1 MKKTGIFYGSTTG
14 TTESVARLIAD
25 KLGIAPA
32 DVHEVTQLDTA
43 LVESYDALILGT
55 STWGDGE
62 LQDDWYDGLKVL
74 QGAHLSGKIV
84 ALFGCGD
91 SESYS
96 DTFCDAMGLLYEGL
110 KDSGCT
116 FVGAVDDSGY
126 TYSASVAANDGKFVG
141 LALDDVNESDQT
153 DDRVSA
159 WAAQLQAAL
168 A

>member
-25 KLGIAPA
+25 KLGVAPA
-32 DVHEVTQLDTA
+32 DVHEVSKVDVA
-43 LVESYDALILGT
+43 LVESYDALIPGT

-74 QGAHLSGKIV
+74 QGAHLSGKVV

-116 FVGAVDDSGY
+116 FVGAVDDSDY
-126 TYSASVAANDGKFVG
+126 TYSASVAAADGKFVG
-141 LALDDVNESDQT
+141 LALDDVNESDRT

-159 WAAQLQAAL
+159 WAAQLQAEL
-168 A
+168 V

>member
-32 DVHEVTQLDTA
+32 DVHEVTKLDTA
-43 LVESYDALILGT
+43 LAENYEALILGT

-126 TYSASVAANDGKFVG
+126 TYSASVAAADGKFVG
-141 LALDDVNESDQT
+141 LALDDVNESDRT

-159 WAAQLQAAL
+159 WAAQLQAEL

>member
-1 MKKTGIFYGSTTG
+1 MKKIGIFYGSTTG

-32 DVHEVTQLDTA
+32 DVHEVSKVDTA

-91 SESYS
+91 SESYP
-96 DTFCDAMGLLYEGL
+96 DTFCDGIGLLFENL

-126 TYSASVAANDGKFVG
+126 TYSASVAAADGKFVG
-141 LALDDVNESDQT
+141 LALDDVNESDRT

>member
-43 LVESYDALILGT
+43 LAESYEALILGT

-74 QGAHLSGKIV
+74 QGAHLFGKIV

-126 TYSASVAANDGKFVG
+126 TYSASVAATDGLFVG
-141 LALDDVNESDQT
+141 LALDDVNESDRT

-159 WAAQLQAAL
+159 WAAQLQTEL

>member
-1 MKKTGIFYGSTTG
+1 MKKIGIFYGSTTG

-32 DVHEVTQLDTA
+32 DVHEVTKLDTA
-43 LVESYDALILGT
+43 LAESYEALILGT

-126 TYSASVAANDGKFVG
+126 TYSASVAAADGKFVG
-141 LALDDVNESDQT
+141 LALDDVNESDRT

-159 WAAQLQAAL
+159 WAAQLQADL

>member
-14 TTESVARLIAD
+14 STESVARLIAD
-25 KLGIAPA
+25 KLGVAPA
-32 DVHEVTQLDTA
+32 DVHEVSKVDVA

-74 QGAHLSGKIV
+74 QGAHLSGKVV

-116 FVGAVDDSGY
+116 FVGAVDDSDY
-126 TYSASVAANDGKFVG
+126 TYSASVAAADGKFVG
-141 LALDDVNESDQT
+141 LALDDVNESDRT

-159 WAAQLQAAL
+159 WAAQLQAEL
-168 A
+168 V

>member
-32 DVHEVTQLDTA
+32 DVHEVTQLNTA
-43 LVESYDALILGT
+43 LAESYEALILGT

-74 QGAHLSGKIV
+74 QGANLSGKTV

-110 KDSGCT
+110 KDSGCA
-116 FVGAVDDSGY
+116 FVGAVDDSDY

-141 LALDDVNESDQT
+141 LALDDVNESDRT

>member
-1 MKKTGIFYGSTTG
+1 M
-14 TTESVARLIAD
+14 ARLIAD

-43 LVESYDALILGT
+43 LAESYEVLILGT

-126 TYSASVAANDGKFVG
+126 TYSASVAAADGKFVG
-141 LALDDVNESDQT
+141 LALDDVNESDRT

>member
-32 DVHEVTQLDTA
+32 DVHEVTKLDTA

-74 QGAHLSGKIV
+74 QGAHLSGKTV

-116 FVGAVDDSGY
+116 FVGAVDDSDY
-126 TYSASVAANDGKFVG
+126 TYSASVAAADGKFVG
-141 LALDDVNESDQT
+141 LALDDVNESDRT

>member
-32 DVHEVTQLDTA
+32 DVHEVTQLNTA
-43 LVESYDALILGT
+43 LAESYEALILGT

-74 QGAHLSGKIV
+74 QGANLSGKTV

-116 FVGAVDDSGY
+116 FVGAVDDSDY

-141 LALDDVNESDQT
+141 LALDDVNESDRT

>member
-43 LVESYDALILGT
+43 LAESYEVLILGT

-74 QGAHLSGKIV
+74 QGANLSGKTV

-141 LALDDVNESDQT
+141 LALDDVNESDRT